1 MEMLFRRGRLIWG
14 RIGLFLPISV
24 RIRIHVNADPDSN
37 QAPFLDPDL
46 DPEGK
51 KVKQDKNFFK
61 RLATNLSQML
71 LAILVRTR
79 KYFFLTFALPV

>member
-1 MEMLFRRGRLIWG
+1 MFGSAYI
-14 RIGLFLPISV
+14 FF
-24 RIRIHVNADPDSN
+24 NADPDSN

-51 KVKQDKNFFK
+51 KVKQDKKMFK